1 MSDVGP
7 ERSGLRQAKGV
18 ALDVKFNTQNLG
30 PRWVLLPT
38 VTPPPLRPVMLDLR
52 SKYQMLSPQRTGC
65 GLVKKGLT
73 MGGELTVK

>member
-7 ERSGLRQAKGV
+7 EHSGRRQAKGV

-30 PRWVLLPT
+30 LKVGAVAHRD
-38 VTPPPLRPVMLDLR
+38 PPPTLRPVMLDLR

-65 GLVKKGLT
+65 GLEKKGLT
-73 MGGELTVK
+73 MGGGGN

>member
-30 PRWVLLPT
+30 LKVGAVAHRDP
-38 VTPPPLRPVMLDLR
+38 
-52 SKYQMLSPQRTGC
+52 SPSASCDVRLAFQISDAFPSVHRMWTSEKR
-65 GLVKKGLT
+65 VNNE
-73 MGGELTVK
+73 GGINS